1 MMLRLAAR
9 PARLLSLAA
18 LVITPL
24 LVPAPALAQPTGA
37 SVPATSQAKRTGRV
51 RVTGRVLDQQN
62 AVPLPGVPVELVGT
76 TDVAY
81 TDVDGRY
88 ALDVPAG
95 PQTLKVVMGGY
106 VERTVSVQ
114 AEPGTPVTA
123 DVGLAMEGFSEAVTV
138 SADVTDANSSTAEAQ
153 LLERKRSAVVSD
165 NIGAEEMKANNDSN
179 AATGLSRVTGLS
191 VVGDGYVFVRG
202 LGERYS
208 STTLGGVSLPTTE
221 PERRVVSLDL
231 FPAGLIDNVKVA
243 KTYAVDQS
251 AEFAGGLVQIEP
263 LKFPSRPVFDVS
275 LGAGFNDQTT
285 FDDVLGYRGGSND
298 FWGFGT
304 SERALPGALPN
315 SRVIRGA
322 GRFTPDV
329 GFTQA
334 QLEQFGESFSN
345 NWSLAPRTG
354 DPNQSFG
361 AVFGNRFGKFGVVA
375 SYSQNYREQYY
386 QDKQITYVLGQ
397 NDALENFVDYDFDYA
412 TKRSTMGV
420 VANLAYQF
428 TPTQRLSFENF
439 LTNNG
444 EDEAR
449 AYSGF
454 NGEAGRFQR
463 AQRLFWTEERI
474 TSNNVSGDHFFSSLS
489 NSHIDWRVGY
499 GVGHRDEPDLRETI
513 YQAINPANAYEF
525 ADLSQSGFRMF
536 NALEDTTIDGQ
547 VNWSV
552 LASAKGR
559 PVQFKTGFAYLDRE
573 RDFRSRRFRMVPL
586 NLTGLDLTA
595 PAETLFSPANIGP
608 NRFELKE
615 ETRTT
620 DFYDATQ
627 QVAAGYAMVDLAMS
641 SRLRL
646 IGGVRVEQFTQE
658 VNTRDLFSLS
668 FDPTVIQAR
677 LDETNLFPSVNVV
690 YALTPASN
698 LRVGFSQ
705 TANRPEFRELAPFEF
720 TDVVGGRASVG
731 NPDLQ
736 QALIQ
741 NVDVRYEIFPRAE
754 EVFAVSFFYKNFDN
768 PIERVLEPTANIRT
782 SYDNADSARN
792 VGIEL
797 EARKRLAPWFYVGA
811 NYSYINSRVT
821 LTPAL
826 AQVQTSLERPLAGQ
840 SDNLLNVMAEVR
852 IGAAASVRALY
863 NFVGDRITDVGAS
876 GLPDI
881 IQVGR
886 NQLDLVYSQR
896 IFSKLTLR
904 ASADNLTNDPYEFT
918 QGDLRQRFYDLGRTF
933 SFSFTFSA
941 F

>member
-1 MMLRLAAR
+1 
-9 PARLLSLAA
+9 
-18 LVITPL
+18 
-24 LVPAPALAQPTGA
+24 
-37 SVPATSQAKRTGRV
+37 
-51 RVTGRVLDQQN
+51 VLDQGN
-62 AVPLPGVPVELVGT
+62 AIPLPGVPVELVGSET
-76 TDVAY
+76 IVY

-88 ALDVPAG
+88 VIDLPVG
-95 PQTLKVVMGGY
+95 PHELKVSMGGY
-106 VERTVSVQ
+106 QTRTVRVDAQ
-114 AEPGTPVTA
+114 PGSPITA
-123 DVGLAMEGFSEAVTV
+123 DVGLSMEGFAEQVTV
-138 SADVTDANSSTAEAQ
+138 TSDVTDANSSTAEAQ
-153 LLERKRSAVVSD
+153 LLERKNSAVVSD
-165 NIGAEEMKANNDSN
+165 NIGSDEMKANNDSN
-179 AATGLSRVTGLS
+179 AASGLSRVTGLS

-243 KTYAVDQS
+243 KTYSPDQS

-263 LKFPSRPVFDVS
+263 LKFPSRPVLDLS
-275 LGAGFNDQTT
+275 LGFGFNDQTT
-285 FDDVLGYRGGSND
+285 GQDILSYRGGSND
-298 FWGFGT
+298 WWGFGT
-304 SERALPGALPN
+304 ADRALPAIIPS

-334 QLEQFGESFSN
+334 QLETFGESFSN
-345 NWSLAPRTG
+345 NWSVLPSTG

-361 AVFGNRFGKFGVVA
+361 AVFGNRFGKLGVVA

-386 QDKQITYVLGQ
+386 TDNQITYVIGQ
-397 NDALENFVDYDFDYA
+397 NDQLENFVDYDFEYA
-412 TKRSTMGV
+412 TKRATMGV

-428 TPTQRLSFENF
+428 TPTHRLSFDNF

-449 AYSGF
+449 RYTGF
-454 NGEAGRFQR
+454 NGEAARYQS

-474 TSNNVSGDHFFSSLS
+474 TTNNLTGDHFFAGLS

-499 GVGHRDEPDLRETI
+499 GRGLRNEPDLRETI
-513 YQAINPANAYEF
+513 YQAINPANPYEF

-536 NALEDTTIDGQ
+536 NDLEDETIDGQ

-552 LASAKGR
+552 LQQAGGKALLWKFG
-559 PVQFKTGFAYLDRE
+559 GAYLDRQRE
-573 RDFRSRRFRMVPL
+573 FQSRRFRLVPL
-586 NLTGLDLTA
+586 NLTGLPITSAPEVLLT
-595 PAETLFSPANIGP
+595 PANISP
-608 NRFELKE
+608 NGFELKE

-620 DFYDATQ
+620 DFYDASQ
-627 QVAAGYAMVDLAMS
+627 QVAAGYGMVDLSLS

-646 IGGVRVEQFTQE
+646 IGGLRVEQFTQE

-668 FDPTVIQAR
+668 FDPQVITAR
-677 LDETNLFPSVNVV
+677 LDETNLFPSVNMVW
-690 YALTPASN
+690 ALTPASN

-720 TDVVGGRASVG
+720 TDVVGGRSSVG

-741 NVDVRYEIFPRAE
+741 NFDVRYEIFPRAE
-754 EVFAVSFFYKNFDN
+754 EVLAVSFFYKNFDS

-782 SYDNADSARN
+782 SYANAESARN

-797 EARKRLAPWFYVGA
+797 EARKRLTNWFFVGA
-811 NYSYINSRVT
+811 NYSYIDSSVT
-821 LTPAL
+821 LSQAA
-826 AQVQTSLERPLAGQ
+826 AQVQTSSERPLAGQ
-840 SDNLLNVMAEVR
+840 SNNLFNVMAETR
-852 IGAAASVRALY
+852 FGSSASFRVLW
-863 NFVGDRITDVGAS
+863 NFVGDRITDVGAY

-881 IQVGR
+881 IQEGR
-886 NQLDLVYSQR
+886 NQLDVVYSQR
-896 IFSKLTLR
+896 LFRRLTLR
-904 ASADNLTNDPYEFT
+904 LSADNLTNDPYEFT
-918 QGDLRQRFYDLGRTF
+918 QGELRQRYFELGRTF
-933 SFSFTFSA
+933 SVNFGFSA